1 VKYLLRVR
9 KEKVEIE
16 ATVGVIQGN
25 NLGTILYI
33 YILYIYI
40 YLIQAVTTTL
50 DKHREKIQVWLRN
63 KKYLVI
69 LYNYGIKKTFEK
81 KSVTK
86 K

>member
-1 VKYLLRVR
+1 MKYLLRVR

-40 YLIQAVTTTL
+40 SYPSSNHHVRQTQGKNPGLV
-50 DKHREKIQVWLRN
+50 
-63 KKYLVI
+63 KKWKVPG
-69 LYNYGIKKTFEK
+69 NF
-81 KSVTK
+81 V
-86 K
+86 